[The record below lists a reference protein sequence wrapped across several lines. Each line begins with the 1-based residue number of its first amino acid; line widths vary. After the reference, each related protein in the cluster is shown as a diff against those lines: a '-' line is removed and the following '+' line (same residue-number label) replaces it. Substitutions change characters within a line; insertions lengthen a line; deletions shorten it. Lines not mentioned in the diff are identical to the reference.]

1 MSSFGT
7 VILLK
12 IFPALLPPLNEEDRD
27 FYEVLGIPQGASESD
42 VRKAYK
48 TKSLALHPD
57 KVAQRR
63 ESAITAEEAAK
74 EYQLVQEAHTCLSDK
89 SSRQKYHAVNLSPT
103 RYRFLTSGGGLS
115 NHMALAKNLSQA
127 SFADKTRLVLFVS
140 IFPALVLVQP
150 ILIAVKVN
158 HVLKQDGGALEDAPW
173 MALLIPWWLLHGLFT
188 LFWLGVSFIAP
199 PEAKLPILSTT
210 VEQLLWL
217 AAFVL
222 MALRWDN
229 TITADYVLV
238 FIPVYLALI
247 MKWLHTVLTMQ
258 TISKDMSKMVSKDHF
273 LNNIL
278 QGREPEE
285 LEEEELKKMHEQYV
299 VVSQIPADIEHE
311 LENDEEFKNM
321 SDEEKEEIRV
331 SSSREFEA
339 ALEAYGEARRSMIK
353 SMLLDVAFLVLL
365 ILKVDNHVSMSWWL
379 VFLPIL
385 LSYGLKILHSC
396 FTCCCLASP
405 MDPGEAVVMSMTAE
419 DLEKV
424 MKEKENAG
432 DNPST
437 DNKDQDENQEGAFAL
452 DSGVIL
458 HSLNTVEY
466 NDKTGIVKG
475 PIKDGRQEVY
485 VQQLDITVAL
495 KLENLKSKVESEAN
509 GNCSDEKGPHDGETE
524 QAQTNPTPVQKEED
538 VTKEPETDKPENSD
552 PTTVEK
558 ENDAAGASA
567 PEVKDALSAGA
578 SPSIPAEEANR
589 GERTTNQSTGN
600 GENSAVPDNAVDNGD
615 GAKEGDDDDDNI
627 SIHID
632 QETYRAYQSAYA
644 AAEQNVMEDRVKAG
658 QDSCLAIIKITMVCL
673 LVAKLEQAYE
683 AVETREE
690 EGDDVPVDIG
700 FNTLWLIFPLFLVV
714 GFMIFCCA
722 CLIYSMPD
730 PEELI
735 NPNQEGV
742 EGDEEAN
749 AAGDCQGETDTPIVF
764 APPPPPTVPDEAAV
778 DAPAEESKA
787 NEDAKAD
794 VQEEAAVSPPEEDEG
809 DINDLD

>member
-1 MSSFGT
+1 MSSLGT

-42 VRKAYK
+42 IRKAYK

-115 NHMALAKNLSQA
+115 NQMALLKNLSQA

-158 HVLKQDGGALEDAPW
+158 HILKQDGGALEDAPW
-173 MALLIPWWLLHGLFT
+173 MALLIPWWLLHGLFVV
-188 LFWLGVSFIAP
+188 FWLGVSFIAP
-199 PEAKLPILSTT
+199 PEAKLPILSTA

-222 MALRWDN
+222 VALRWDN
-229 TITADYVLV
+229 TISADYVLV

-247 MKWLHTVLTMQ
+247 MKWMHTVLTMQ

-311 LENDEEFKNM
+311 LENDEEFKIM

-365 ILKVDNHVSMSWWL
+365 ILKVDNHVNMSWWL

-385 LSYGLKILHSC
+385 LSYGIKILHSC
-396 FTCCCLASP
+396 FVCCCLASP
-405 MDPGEAVVMSMTAE
+405 MDPGEAVVLSMTKE

-424 MKEKENAG
+424 INEKENAG
-432 DNPST
+432 ENATT
-437 DNKDQDENQEGAFAL
+437 DNKDQDENQDGAFAF
-452 DSGVIL
+452 DSEVIL
-458 HSLNTVEY
+458 HSLNTVEF
-466 NDKTGIVKG
+466 NEKTGIVKG
-475 PIKDGRQEVY
+475 PIKDGRQEIY
-485 VQQLDITVAL
+485 IQELDKTVAL
-495 KLENLKSKVESEAN
+495 KLENLKSKVESETS
-509 GNCSDEKGPHDGETE
+509 GDKPDENSPSGETE
-524 QAQTNPTPVQKEED
+524 QTQENPTPVQ
-538 VTKEPETDKPENSD
+538 TKNDATIESDDKPEKAD
-552 PTTVEK
+552 PSPAKK
-558 ENDAAGASA
+558 ESNAA
-567 PEVKDALSAGA
+567 PEINET
-578 SPSIPAEEANR
+578 SPSGPAEEAKS
-589 GERTTNQSTGN
+589 GEETKNQSTGD
-600 GENSAVPDNAVDNGD
+600 GENSAVADNAAANGE
-615 GAKEGDDDDDNI
+615 GAKEGDDDDDDNI

-632 QETYRAYQSAYA
+632 PETYRAYQSAYA
-644 AAEQNVMEDRVKAG
+644 MAEQNVMEDRVKAG
-658 QDSCLAIIKITMVCL
+658 QDSCLAIMKITMVCL

-722 CLIYSMPD
+722 CLIYGAPD
-730 PEELI
+730 PDELM
-735 NPNQEGV
+735 NSQEEGV

-749 AAGDCQGETDTPIVF
+749 PGGENQAETETPIVF
-764 APPPPPTVPDEAAV
+764 APPPPPTTPDEAAG

-787 NEDAKAD
+787 NETAKTD
-794 VQEEAAVSPPEEDEG
+794 VQEEAAATPPEEDEG